1 MMWIERNPI
10 PEVCENCQQQDCYN
24 CDTAGERWYLSQ
36 EDELR
41 VVRKGLIK
49 AVARLKIQIE
59 EIDRELDDLTKQ

>member
-10 PEVCENCQQQDCYN
+10 PEVCETCQQQDCYN

-49 AVARLKIQIE
+49 VVARLKNE
-59 EIDRELDDLTKQ
+59 

>member
-10 PEVCENCQQQDCYN
+10 PEVCETCQQQDCYN

-49 AVARLKIQIE
+49 MVARLKKRIE

>member
-49 AVARLKIQIE
+49 MVARLKKRIE
-59 EIDRELDDLTKQ
+59 EIDRELDDLTK